1 MCDRLRLHVISSA
14 RPKRAARN
22 KTKQQPR
29 KTTSSDENARGL
41 PPSKSSP
48 VTQETPENQLPAA
61 RVHNRPGPPGSR
73 ARAGQRNDHQAE
85 RRRTPSKQRKQS
97 RQGGPKATGPE
108 PTQKTGPAHP
118 HKSRHPGTRCSRQRT
133 QSSLNPESRWR
144 SLAILAPNTS
154 LVPPVV
160 VLTAHR
166 AVPVTGERI
175 TLVPLLLPLAF
186 RTT

>member
-1 MCDRLRLHVISSA
+1 MTRCQVVSA
-14 RPKRAARN
+14 AEAGRPQQTTTTTRRRQA
-22 KTKQQPR
+22 KTKTPEACHRGKALKRPR
-29 KTTSSDENARGL
+29 
-41 PPSKSSP
+41 
-48 VTQETPENQLPAA
+48 ETPEDPPPAA
-61 RVHNRPGPPGSR
+61 WVPNRPGPPGSR
-73 ARAGQRNDHQAE
+73 AQAGPRNDHQAE

-154 LVPPVV
+154 LVPPEV

-166 AVPVTGERI
+166 AVPVAGERV
-175 TLVPLLLPLAF
+175 TLVSLPLPLTF
-186 RTT
+186 RTP